1 MKAVGLLLL
10 YAASNNNEQEID
22 YDAFCVIITYQLAFC
37 HAVFIH
43 VHNAIAM
50 QCRDMQSLLVGCMHA
65 HDKIARGQK
74 VGTVSTQ
81 LTYGS
86 IVII

>member
-1 MKAVGLLLL
+1 MH
-10 YAASNNNEQEID
+10 ASKHNNEQEMMIM
-22 YDAFCVIITYQLAFC
+22 TRLC
-37 HAVFIH
+37 HNNLPTRILSCSIYIH

>member
-50 QCRDMQSLLVGCMHA
+50 PMQRHA
-65 HDKIARGQK
+65 
-74 VGTVSTQ
+74 
-81 LTYGS
+81 
-86 IVII
+86 IIISWLHACS